1 MEKKTIDWQREHKPM
16 IEDLMPD
23 HLSGNDL
30 KIALDFAVY
39 LRENKMKS
47 AWTLNYAWKSISKGK
62 PLYYIRLGWHWKGNS
77 GVKNIKWVVTLYL
90 NNMDKY
96 KDEIFNTGLQD
107 VIWAD
112 FYECK
117 HCGDKCAPGIKKTIL
132 GKELVGIC
140 RSTLG
145 LGRLPVNFV
154 NPDEIAIE
162 QIKQLLA
169 LEKQAR

>member
-1 MEKKTIDWQREHKPM
+1 MEKKTLDWQREHKPM

-30 KIALDFAVY
+30 KIAQDFAAY

-47 AWTLNYAWKSISKGK
+47 SWTLNYAWKAISKGK
-62 PLYYIRLGWHWKGNS
+62 PLYYIRLGWHWKGN
-77 GVKNIKWVVTLYL
+77 GENAKWVVTVYL
-90 NNMDKY
+90 NHMDTY
-96 KDEIFNTGLQD
+96 KDEIFNAGLQD

-112 FYECK
+112 FNECTS
-117 HCGDKCAPGIKKTIL
+117 CRDRCSSGTNKTIL
-132 GKELVGIC
+132 GKELIGIC